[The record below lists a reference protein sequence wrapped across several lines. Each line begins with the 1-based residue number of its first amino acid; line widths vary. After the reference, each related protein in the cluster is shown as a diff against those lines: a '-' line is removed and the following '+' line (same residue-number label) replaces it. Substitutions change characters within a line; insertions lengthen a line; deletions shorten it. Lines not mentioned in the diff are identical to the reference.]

1 MRVPWIIVA
10 AITLMAV
17 GMARAA
23 PPPELE
29 VPLTIDYATMDE
41 ALSHQL
47 YTDNGRARLWT
58 GADACQYLYAEHPA
72 LSRDGDRLKLDERR
86 HAESR
91 RGSELQLREPDLD
104 GREESRPSCSPTSRA
119 ICSRVRVT
127 DLNLLDHLHEKT
139 LIAGRGFDLV
149 KQNFIPKIPD
159 LRVRSESRHDATA
172 GPCGSREPPEV
183 AQRVEAALASLRVL
197 PEIDEVPDD
206 GLRAR
211 FQMTLPAFPA
221 ASPAPVAAQL
231 TPAELAA
238 FEAQLNQ
245 WDAFLVFAIKQLG
258 GVNEDPQFRLDLFD
272 LLIDSRYQLVKA
284 LAHPESSGP
293 DPVRICFSTIGT
305 GSWRQNSGRCAPR
318 YARRPFVGSSSRSS
332 GG

>member
-1 MRVPWIIVA
+1 MRVPWIVVA

-72 LSRDGDRLKLDERR
+72 LSRDGDRLKL
-86 HAESR
+86 ESDGTLSLGVAL
-91 RGSELQLREPDLD
+91 GSNCVSPISWAGIIEAQLQPYVEGHLLK
-104 GREESRPSCSPTSRA
+104 
-119 ICSRVRVT
+119 VRVT
-127 DLNLLDHLHEKT
+127 DLNLLDHQHEKT

-149 KQNFIPKIPD
+149 KQNFIPKIQTFEFD
-159 LRVRSESRHDATA
+159 LNPVTEQLRDLAEAAS
-172 GPCGSREPPEV
+172 PPEV

-197 PEIDEVPDD
+197 PEIDVLDD

-221 ASPAPVAAQL
+221 ASPAPVTAQL
-231 TPAELAA
+231 TPAELRRIRSAA
-238 FEAQLNQ
+238 QPMGRVPGLRDQA
-245 WDAFLVFAIKQLG
+245 A
-258 GVNEDPQFRLDLFD
+258 
-272 LLIDSRYQLVKA
+272 
-284 LAHPESSGP
+284 
-293 DPVRICFSTIGT
+293 
-305 GSWRQNSGRCAPR
+305 WRCE
-318 YARRPFVGSSSRSS
+318 
-332 GG
+332 